1 MPMKGALPI
10 FQLAGIR
17 VYLHFTWF
25 IVAALEVTRFAHRYH
40 NPIWAALEYCALFGV
55 VLLHEFGH
63 ALACRQLAERQTRSC
78 CGRLEESPSSNL
90 QPDLA
95 LTCGVLQPD
104 PL

>member
-10 FQLAGIR
+10 FRLAGIR

-25 IVAALEVTRFAHRYH
+25 IVAALEVTQFAHRYH
-40 NPIWAALEYCALFGV
+40 NPIWAALDMPSPA
-55 VLLHEFGH
+55 
-63 ALACRQLAERQTRSC
+63 AKLAERQTRSF

-90 QPDLA
+90 QLDLA
-95 LTCGVLQPD
+95 LTCGVSQPG